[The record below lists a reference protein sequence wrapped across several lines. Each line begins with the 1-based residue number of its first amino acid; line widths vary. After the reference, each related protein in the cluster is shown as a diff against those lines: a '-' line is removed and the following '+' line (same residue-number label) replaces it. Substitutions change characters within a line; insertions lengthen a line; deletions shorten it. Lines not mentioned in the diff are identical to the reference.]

1 MEIIFRVI
9 DNLTIPH
16 LNILNDQ
23 AILSYYLDEIALLL
37 LQLKASKVKNVL
49 VRNIFLIAKLM
60 NTYLSFNEFSLFA
73 SSYLA
78 KLELM
83 QISFWF
89 TINLLKKIIF
99 S

>member
-1 MEIIFRVI
+1 MTVKSKIEIIFRVI

-37 LQLKASKVKNVL
+37 LQLKASKVENVL

-60 NTYLSFNEFSLFA
+60 NTNLSFNEFSLFA
-73 SSYLA
+73 TS
-78 KLELM
+78 
-83 QISFWF
+83 
-89 TINLLKKIIF
+89 
-99 S
+99 